1 MPTQYKNVNDLK
13 IAEDLL
19 AFVNNELLKDTN
31 IDTEKFWLGF
41 NDAVHDLAT
50 KNKEL
55 IKKREELQ
63 KKIDDWHLKNRENE
77 FKINEYKNFLK
88 EIDYLVEE
96 GEDFDIDTKDVDDE
110 IVKIAG
116 PQLVVWNKYN

>member
-1 MPTQYKNVNDLK
+1 MSFKHFIMPTQYKNVNDLK

-19 AFVNNELLKDTN
+19 AFVNNELLKDIN

-63 KKIDDWHLKNRENE
+63 KKLTIG
-77 FKINEYKNFLK
+77 I
-88 EIDYLVEE
+88 
-96 GEDFDIDTKDVDDE
+96 
-110 IVKIAG
+110 
-116 PQLVVWNKYN
+116 